1 MQFLPLFCPWS
12 VLMLWMPQLE
22 TPAVNTVSTFPHFP
36 LVPDLQH
43 RIKQNISDNPLWFQM
58 HFRPQT
64 NSSACVYVSLMSCLP
79 ILFRS
84 RSSFLLPSLCSTAS
98 SSCGHLYP
106 SGSRA
111 SRTSI
116 TTSDASITWQGREG
130 DQVKDQLF
138 FLLNNTDWGL
148 GTLPCLIQ
156 SRDTVWS
163 SCVGLSFSPNGF

>member
-1 MQFLPLFCPWS
+1 
-12 VLMLWMPQLE
+12 MLWTPQLE
-22 TPAVNTVSTFPHFP
+22 TQAVNAVSTFPHFP

-43 RIKQNISDNPLWFQM
+43 RIKQNNTSDNPLWLQM
-58 HFRPQT
+58 HLRPQT
-64 NSSACVYVSLMSCLP
+64 ICVCLYMRLMSYLP

-84 RSSFLLPSLCSTAS
+84 RSSFLLPSFCSTAS
-98 SSCGHLYP
+98 SSCGHLHP

-130 DQVKDQLF
+130 DRVEDQLF
-138 FLLNNTDWGL
+138 FLHNNTAWGL
-148 GTLPCLIQ
+148 ATLPCLVQ

-163 SCVGLSFSPNGF
+163 SCLGLSFSLNGF

>member
-1 MQFLPLFCPWS
+1 MYVLPQFCLWS

-22 TPAVNTVSTFPHFP
+22 TPAVNAVSTVPHFP
-36 LVPDLQH
+36 LVPDLQPKLNKTTLQIIH
-43 RIKQNISDNPLWFQM
+43 CGFKCTSDHKQSV
-58 HFRPQT
+58 
-64 NSSACVYVSLMSCLP
+64 CVNVRLVSYLP

-98 SSCGHLYP
+98 SSCGHLHP

-130 DQVKDQLF
+130 EQAEDQLF
-138 FLLNNTDWGL
+138 FYTT
-148 GTLPCLIQ
+148 TL
-156 SRDTVWS
+156 TGVWLHYL
-163 SCVGLSFSPNGF
+163 V